1 MSGDDI
7 AVLLGIGLVAGFI
20 GGLLGI
26 GGSAIFIP
34 AATLIIGPAQHVYQA
49 AAMILNVV
57 ISLTA
62 TIKHARKGAIRK
74 KIIRRMLPA
83 AIGLVLV
90 GAWISN
96 HLDGTVLTVGFGV
109 LLWLIAASEL
119 RSLLKRSPS
128 SDEPKPPR
136 EDRGV
141 LAPIGGSMGF
151 IGGLLGVGGG
161 VLAVPI
167 LRQWARFN
175 MREAVAASACVTLPM
190 AAIGAIYKNATL
202 HTIVESGEPLRVAE
216 SFSIAACLIPTAII
230 GSWLGA
236 SLVHRMPMVSIRWAF
251 IALLIF
257 AGFRM
262 TGVW

>member
-1 MSGDDI
+1 MSGDEI

-26 GGSAIFIP
+26 GGTTIFIP

-49 AAMILNVV
+49 AAMILNVA

-62 TIKHARKGAIRK
+62 TIKHARKGAIRASV
-74 KIIRRMLPA
+74 IRRMLPA
-83 AIGLVLV
+83 AVVLVLV
-90 GAWISN
+90 GAWLSN
-96 HLDGTVLTVGFGV
+96 RLDSAVLTVSFGV

-128 SDEPKPPR
+128 SDEPIPPR
-136 EDRGV
+136 EGIRT
-141 LAPIGGSMGF
+141 LAPVGGIMGF
-151 IGGLLGVGGG
+151 VGGLLGVGGG
-161 VLAVPI
+161 VLAVPV
-167 LRQWARFN
+167 LRQWAHFN
-175 MREAVAASACVTLPM
+175 VREAVAASACVTLPM

-202 HTIVESGEPLRVAE
+202 YTIVEDGEPLRVAE
-216 SFSIAACLIPTAII
+216 SLSIAACLIPTAIV

-236 SLVHRMPMVSIRWAF
+236 SLVHRMPMTSIRWAF
-251 IALLIF
+251 VALLIF
-257 AGFRM
+257 AGLRM